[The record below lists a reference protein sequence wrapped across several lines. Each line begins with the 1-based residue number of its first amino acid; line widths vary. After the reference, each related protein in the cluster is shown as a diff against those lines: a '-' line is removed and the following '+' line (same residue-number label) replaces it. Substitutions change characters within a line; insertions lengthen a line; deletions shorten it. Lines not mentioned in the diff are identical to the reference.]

1 MMTISAAK
9 TPGSLESWMP
19 RSHGMS
25 HLLFAM
31 LLFCGLSLAFIGL
44 QPTLT
49 RSLITRLQ
57 ILSRSQYRRMMS
69 HFMESKKMDPE
80 ALVLA
85 PTRELARQIQLEAL
99 RFGRS
104 SGILCCS
111 CTGGESKAEQLEWLK
126 RGCHI
131 IVATPGRLNEFCE
144 KKQVWLGQISYL
156 TLDEADRMLDMGF
169 EPQIRRIIEECPKE
183 RQTLLFSATWPK
195 AQKGTDALLRM
206 EEIL

>member
-1 MMTISAAK
+1 ME
-9 TPGSLESWMP
+9 LE
-19 RSHGMS
+19 GK
-25 HLLFAM
+25 
-31 LLFCGLSLAFIGL
+31 
-44 QPTLT
+44 Q
-49 RSLITRLQ
+49 
-57 ILSRSQYRRMMS
+57 
-69 HFMESKKMDPE
+69 EEMDDA

-111 CTGGESKAEQLEWLK
+111 CTGGESKADQLEWLK

-144 KKQVWLGQISYL
+144 NKQVWLGQISYL

-169 EPQIRRIIEECPKE
+169 EPQIRRIIEECPRE

-195 AQKGTDALLRM
+195 AREVARG
-206 EEIL
+206 ILGIIGGRRDPIYSIPLGNKDMHW